1 MKNNKNKKSKIE
13 LLAPAGDF
21 RSLAAAVKAGA
32 DAVYFGLKDFNMRDN
47 ARNFSVS
54 DLKEIRAICNSGD
67 YEKEK
72 KVRMYL
78 TLNTIIFDEELGKME
93 KTIKSIKGKVDAVIC
108 WDLAVVSL
116 LKKYGIPVHISTQA
130 SVANSKAAEFYRKLG
145 AERVVLAR
153 ELNLKQIK
161 KISGVV
167 DVEVFA
173 HGALCVSESGRCF
186 TSQFLHCKSANRG
199 MCKQSCRK
207 SYIVKDEDGNE
218 LKVENSRIFS
228 AKDLCTLPFIE
239 KLKKA
244 GIRAIK
250 IEGRNREPE
259 YVYSVVSVYR
269 RALDR
274 KFGKKEID
282 EGIAELEKVY
292 NREFSSGF
300 YLGVPTSD
308 DFTNKD
314 SGSATETKKFVA
326 TVKHYWKNIGVARV
340 FVNADKLSVGDE
352 IIVSGK
358 TTFLRTKIEDM
369 EINHVKVKEAKKGEE
384 VALKIPLCRE
394 GDEVYL
400 VVKRD

>member
-1 MKNNKNKKSKIE
+1 MKSKIE

-47 ARNFSVS
+47 ARNFDIS
-54 DLKEIRAICNSGD
+54 DLKEIREICNSGT
-67 YEKEK
+67 YEKGK
-72 KVRMYL
+72 KVKMYL
-78 TLNTIIFDEELGKME
+78 TLNTIIYDSEVGKIE
-93 KTIKSIKGKVDAVIC
+93 KIIKKIKGKVDAVIC
-108 WDLAVVSL
+108 WDLSVISL
-116 LKKYGIPVHISTQA
+116 LRKYNIPIHISTQA
-130 SVANSKAAEFYRKLG
+130 SVANSKAAEFYKKLG
-145 AERVVLAR
+145 AERIVLAR

-161 KISGVV
+161 KISKVAEI
-167 DVEVFA
+167 EVFG

-199 MCKQSCRK
+199 ECKQSCRK

-218 LKVENSRIFS
+218 LRVENSRIFS

-239 KLKKA
+239 QLKKT
-244 GIRAIK
+244 GIKALK

-269 RALDR
+269 RALDSR
-274 KFGKKEID
+274 FGKKEVE
-282 EGIAELEKVY
+282 EGLKEPEKVY

-300 YLGVPTSD
+300 FLGLPTPD
-308 DFTNKD
+308 DFTKGD

-326 TVKHYWKNIGVARV
+326 TIEHYWKNIGVARA

-352 IIVSGK
+352 IIVIGK
-358 TTFLRTKIEDM
+358 TTFFKTRIEDM
-369 EINHVKVKEAKKGEE
+369 EIEHVKVNSAVKGQE

-394 GDEVYL
+394 GDEVY
-400 VVKRD
+400 VVVRKEG